1 MNLNGII
8 RSILTATGKANEHYW
23 HLARFVR
30 DAQTKADATY
40 DTVHFAWNEE
50 VQVAREARARIGT
63 PNEKEGDAAI
73 AKRAVLDAPSASTV
87 RQLGAAA
94 KLWGSVAD
102 GTHSPYHAY
111 AWRALAYEV
120 APDGTRTAKVGDALQ
135 AAWDSIPSSR
145 PKPKPTAPTSTVA
158 VKLPKTLVERLQAM
172 ADAAGV
178 DVADVIIALLP
189 DA

>member
-1 MNLNGII
+1 MSLNGII

-40 DTVHFAWNEE
+40 ATVRSAWMAETE
-50 VQVAREARARIGT
+50 TARATDG
-63 PNEKEGDAAI
+63 
-73 AKRAVLDAPSASTV
+73 RAVIEPPTESSV
-87 RQLGAAA
+87 RQLGASA
-94 KLWGSVAD
+94 KLWGAVAD

-111 AWRALAYEV
+111 AWRALAYDV
-120 APDGTRTAKVGDALQ
+120 APDGTRTVKVGDALQ

-145 PKPKPTAPTSTVA
+145 PKPKPTAPTATVA
-158 VKLPKTLVERLQAM
+158 VKLPKPLAERLQAM
-172 ADAAGV
+172 AEAAGV
-178 DVADVIIALLP
+178 DVADVILALLP